1 MIKKFILAAVL
12 LSFYPAFS
20 FAEDS
25 YDKMASELSSKVEGI
40 KKMAIIP
47 FSYADNNSSTKDG
60 SVIAERLTMKLI
72 NLQKFEIIERSV
84 LNKVLDELKLQN
96 SGVIDAGSAKE
107 LGKVLGVDALITGTL
122 IPTAS
127 GIEVN
132 ARVIKTE
139 TAQAIAASQVT
150 VQKDWYGGD
159 AQQEPQKPV
168 YQQQGIPQYQK
179 LPSVSNVKD
188 KNEYGFFD
196 VIIGAGSQTM
206 DIKWDVNKYGGAE
219 MNALTATGAGP
230 IGLRVGGFGKNIVG
244 GDFEFSVSKHY
255 SDAQRTYVAGLP
267 LALPAGFIDATSIGL
282 SGDLLFRT
290 LTKAQLYAGLGLG
303 LSINNIQSTLVKD
316 YYNKLLN
323 ETSVGLMFRVPI
335 GLRLNADN
343 FTFFMEYR
351 AEINSTTFTRSVSGE
366 SNTLTFNGSR
376 FVLGVGTKF

>member
-1 MIKKFILAAVL
+1 MIKRIL
-12 LSFYPAFS
+12 FS
-20 FAEDS
+20 LILVSSSLYAQDS
-25 YDKMASELSSKVEGI
+25 YDKLASELSAKSEGI
-40 KKMAIIP
+40 KKLAIIP
-47 FSYADNNSSTKDG
+47 FSYADNTSSVKDG

-72 NLQKFEIIERSV
+72 NMQRFEIIERSV

-132 ARVIKTE
+132 ARVIKTD

-159 AQQEPQKPV
+159 VQQMPQKQSYQPEPQA
-168 YQQQGIPQYQK
+168 QK
-179 LPSVSNVKD
+179 AQTSYVRSP
-188 KNEYGFFD
+188 NEYGFFD
-196 VIIGAGSQTM
+196 VMIGAGSQTM

-219 MNALTATGAGP
+219 MKALTATGAGP
-230 IGLRVGGFGKNIVG
+230 VGLRVGGFGKGIVG

-255 SDAQRTYVAGLP
+255 SDRQTTYVSGLP
-267 LALPAGFIDATSIGL
+267 VALPAGFIDATSIGL

-290 LTKAQLYAGLGLG
+290 MTKAQFYAGLGLG
-303 LSINNIQSTLVKD
+303 FSINNVKSTSIKD

-323 ETSVGLMFRVPI
+323 ETAVGFMFRVPI
-335 GLRLNADN
+335 GIRFNADN
-343 FTFFMEYR
+343 VTFFMEYR
-351 AEINSTTFTRSVSGE
+351 AEINGTTFTRNVSGE
-366 SNTLTFNGSR
+366 SNSLTFYGSR
-376 FVLGVGTKF
+376 FVLGVGSKF